1 MATEPGATPRAEWLS
16 TQEAAD
22 RLGIKTRTLYRLI
35 DEGKLGAYKIGKLI
49 RLRPA
54 DIEAFLES
62 ARIPSGTLGHM
73 YKQWRPGEEQAEDT
87 ESATGTRGSIPDGD

>member
-1 MATEPGATPRAEWLS
+1 MATEPILSPSNEWLS
-16 TQEAAD
+16 TQEAAN

-62 ARIPSGTLGHM
+62 ARVPPGTLSHL
-73 YKQWRPGEEQAEDT
+73 YEQWKPNAEQAEDT
-87 ESATGTRGSIPDGD
+87 ASGTGPRGSTPR